1 AVWIPPGGTE
11 LSEQQEPELE
21 RLLAEVFEPAA
32 AERVRAVGEVL
43 DDHHP
48 HDEPHWYLT
57 LLGTDPAHWGRGLG
71 LKLLADTLQVVDAD
85 HLPAYLEASNE
96 ANVALYA
103 RYGFEPRDRVLV
115 PGDGPDVVTM
125 WRPAR

>member
-1 AVWIPPGGTE
+1 
-11 LSEQQEPELE
+11 
-21 RLLAEVFEPAA
+21 
-32 AERVRAVGEVL
+32 
-43 DDHHP
+43 
-48 HDEPHWYLT
+48 
-57 LLGTDPAHWGRGLG
+57 DPAHWGRGLG